1 MKRVLRI
8 VNRFNLGGP
17 TFNAAYLTKYLS
29 PEYETMLIGGIH
41 EDDEESSEF
50 ILNNLGI
57 NAIILPEMRRSING
71 IGDYQAYRK
80 IKKIIKEFKPD
91 IVHTHASKAGMLG
104 RKAAVD
110 LNVPVIVHT
119 FHGHVFHSYF
129 NPIKTRTFI
138 QIERF
143 LASKTDA
150 IIAISQAQKNELSNV
165 FCIAPEEKIN
175 VIPLGLDLSRFIT
188 NQDEKRYVFRKEN
201 YLDDD
206 EIAIAIVG
214 RMVPIKNHQ
223 LFVKAIAEAK
233 QQTQKKIRAFIV
245 GDGQSR
251 DEIEVLAHKLNLVI
265 SPNGTT
271 TLKPDIRFSSWIKNV
286 DYVYAGVDI
295 VALTSLN
302 EGTPVSLIEAQA
314 AGKPIVSTNVG
325 GIKDIS
331 IEGKSILLSESN
343 DEKAFIEN
351 LIKLINDD
359 ELRLKMKNNAKDFI
373 IKRFDYHRL
382 VSDVSELYSNLL
394 STKNMNRNI
403 KVFA

>member
-188 NQDEKRYVFRKEN
+188 NQDEKRYVFR
-201 YLDDD
+201 
-206 EIAIAIVG
+206 
-214 RMVPIKNHQ
+214 R
-223 LFVKAIAEAK
+223 
-233 QQTQKKIRAFIV
+233 KI
-245 GDGQSR
+245 
-251 DEIEVLAHKLNLVI
+251 
-265 SPNGTT
+265 T
-271 TLKPDIRFSSWIKNV
+271 
-286 DYVYAGVDI
+286 
-295 VALTSLN
+295 
-302 EGTPVSLIEAQA
+302 
-314 AGKPIVSTNVG
+314 
-325 GIKDIS
+325 
-331 IEGKSILLSESN
+331 
-343 DEKAFIEN
+343 
-351 LIKLINDD
+351 
-359 ELRLKMKNNAKDFI
+359 
-373 IKRFDYHRL
+373 
-382 VSDVSELYSNLL
+382 
-394 STKNMNRNI
+394 
-403 KVFA
+403 